1 MRTYTITLAVTDDE
15 ITEDKIGLLLE
26 EAGTI
31 MMITE
36 KVRI

>member
-1 MRTYTITLAVTDDE
+1 MRTYTITLAVTNDE
-15 ITEDKIGLLLE
+15 ITEDKIGWLLE

-36 KVRI
+36 KVSI